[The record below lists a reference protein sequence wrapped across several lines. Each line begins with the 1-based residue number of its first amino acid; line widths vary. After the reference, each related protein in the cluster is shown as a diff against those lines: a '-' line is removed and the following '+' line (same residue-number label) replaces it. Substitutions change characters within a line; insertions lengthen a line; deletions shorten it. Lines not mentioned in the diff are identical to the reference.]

1 MQEKSTRKWRYA
13 DEEHL
18 MPGVSGRMALCQEAI
33 TEPRANSPLDCS
45 ARAYALG
52 ERPSAPIRPTA
63 RLTDAP
69 HFAPC
74 DSNRQKSALLLLP
87 RNKAS
92 STERH
97 VHDVARRHH
106 GHHDEEQH
114 AIAECGRNPANQEGA
129 QPNSH
134 VKQHEIGGIRGGET
148 IVGTATHGK
157 HETIGLHRAN
167 THASKRPPTQGAWR
181 RFAQSP

>member
-1 MQEKSTRKWRYA
+1 MQTKSISCLSIGGGW
-13 DEEHL
+13 
-18 MPGVSGRMALCQEAI
+18 ALCQER
-33 TEPRANSPLDCS
+33 TREPNSPVDRSRELS
-45 ARAYALG
+45 YRLLA
-52 ERPSAPIRPTA
+52 ERPSAPMRPAA

-106 GHHDEEQH
+106 RHHDEE
-114 AIAECGRNPANQEGA
+114 
-129 QPNSH
+129 
-134 VKQHEIGGIRGGET
+134 
-148 IVGTATHGK
+148 
-157 HETIGLHRAN
+157 
-167 THASKRPPTQGAWR
+167 
-181 RFAQSP
+181 